1 MNNQELELRIKEII
15 NEGNFFNM
23 IEKALEFEKEYK
35 TTSFYKN
42 TKMPL
47 MTVIEKSK
55 LFYSLKFDGISSNIQ
70 SIIDNL
76 DVNKLQSLIEDLGNL
91 YTREN
96 EDMMQVFS
104 EFSKIVK

>member
-15 NEGNFFNM
+15 NESNFFDM

-35 TTSFYKN
+35 TTTFYKK

-47 MTVIEKSK
+47 MTIVEKSK
-55 LFYSLKFDGISSNIQ
+55 LFYSLKFDSISSSIQ
-70 SIIDNL
+70 TIIDSL
-76 DVNKLQSLIEDLGNL
+76 DTNKLQSLIEELGNL

-96 EDMMQVFS
+96 EDMMQIFS